1 LAIREKDFCRVREAT
16 LAKVGGRSL
25 PAKLRESTARLFS
38 PYL

>member
-1 LAIREKDFCRVREAT
+1 LAIREQNFSVREAT
-16 LAKVGGRSL
+16 LAEVGGRSL